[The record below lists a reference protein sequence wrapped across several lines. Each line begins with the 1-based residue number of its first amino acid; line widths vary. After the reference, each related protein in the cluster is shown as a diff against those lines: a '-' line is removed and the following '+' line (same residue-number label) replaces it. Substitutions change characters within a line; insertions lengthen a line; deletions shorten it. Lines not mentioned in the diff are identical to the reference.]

1 MNGEK
6 FNKSQKIE
14 EPHRAEDTKAEAALR
29 IQETVEKYLESTDQ
43 KKNTPNI
50 KKPYQLELY
59 TQQRQNLRKRKNT
72 LKNKILRDLI
82 TNRPLL
88 GEKNKK

>member
-14 EPHRAEDTKAEAALR
+14 EPNRAEDTKAEAALR

-43 KKNTPNI
+43 KKKHP
-50 KKPYQLELY
+50 KY
-59 TQQRQNLRKRKNT
+59 
-72 LKNKILRDLI
+72 
-82 TNRPLL
+82 
-88 GEKNKK
+88 